1 MHISKM
7 SALNEKQKSQLELSM
22 PVQFLKGVGPARAKT
37 FAQLGVETVADLLEY
52 FPRDWVF
59 APQPVKIN
67 QIRAGEDAAAIGL
80 VESTD
85 FQNFRRPAIFEAM
98 IADDTG
104 VCRIIW
110 FHGGFL
116 RNQLKVGQIIMVS
129 GKAALYKHQLQMT
142 NPKFQILDQRSAEP
156 AEYFAGGV
164 YPACSGLGSMQIKRI
179 IRPVLENLDG
189 LVDEFYDDKFRR
201 TAGLIGRKDAFGWI
215 HLPPDEQKLAQA
227 KRRLKYDE
235 LFLMQL
241 GLALRRYKCK
251 HFSSAIPM
259 SWSEKI
265 DHRIKRRFPFLLT
278 EDQDKVIN
286 EITADMGKNEPMNR
300 LLQGDVGSGKTVVAL
315 YAALLAVA
323 NAAQVAIMA
332 PTEILAC
339 QHFISIERYLRDSKV
354 NRVLITGG
362 LTGKKRKE
370 LLQQIKT
377 GRMDIVV
384 GTVALLQKDIKFRKL
399 GLVIIDE
406 QHKFGV
412 HQRAELRK
420 QITPHCL
427 VMTATPIPR
436 TLAMTAFGDLDVSV
450 IKHSPPGRGAVI
462 TRWAKP
468 DNRQKAYEFIRE
480 RLKAKKQ
487 AYFVYPRIT
496 TAEPDTEIRAATDGW
511 KELCDKVFPQF
522 RVRLLH
528 GRMPSVK
535 KQQIMDEFRRG
546 KIDVLVSTVV
556 VEVGVDV
563 PNATI
568 MVIEGA
574 DRFGLA
580 QLHQL
585 RGRIGRGD
593 AKSYCFLF
601 AQTENEAAKSR
612 LEIMT
617 ISNDGFEMAEHDL
630 RLRGPGELFSTRQ
643 HGLPD
648 LKIADIVDDYDLLI
662 MARKNAFEV
671 VAEDPMLTGP
681 QHRNI
686 RRALLAKFGDSL
698 GLADVA

>member
-1 MHISKM
+1 
-7 SALNEKQKSQLELSM
+7 
-22 PVQFLKGVGPARAKT
+22 
-37 FAQLGVETVADLLEY
+37 
-52 FPRDWVF
+52 
-59 APQPVKIN
+59 
-67 QIRAGEDAAAIGL
+67 
-80 VESTD
+80 
-85 FQNFRRPAIFEAM
+85 
-98 IADDTG
+98 
-104 VCRIIW
+104 
-110 FHGGFL
+110 
-116 RNQLKVGQIIMVS
+116 MVS
-129 GKAALYKHQLQMT
+129 GKAAIYKHQLQMT
-142 NPKFQILDQRSAEP
+142 NPKFQILDQASSEP
-156 AEYFAGGV
+156 AEYFSGGV
-164 YPACSGLGSMQIKRI
+164 YPACSGLSSMQIKRI

-201 TAGLIGRKDAFGWI
+201 TAELIGRKDAFAWI

-241 GLALRRYKCK
+241 GLALRRYRCK
-251 HFSSAIPM
+251 HFSSAMPM
-259 SWSEKI
+259 RASDKI
-265 DHRIKRRFPFLLT
+265 DHRIRRRFPFLLT
-278 EDQDKVIN
+278 EDQDNVIN
-286 EITADMGKNEPMNR
+286 EIAADMGKNEPMNR

-323 NAAQVAIMA
+323 NGTQVAIMA
-332 PTEILAC
+332 PTEILAG
-339 QHFISIERYLRDSKV
+339 QHFISIERYLKDSKV

-370 LLQQIKT
+370 LLQRIKT
-377 GRMDIVV
+377 GRIDIVV
-384 GTVALLQKDIKFRKL
+384 GTVALLQKDIKFHKL

-436 TLAMTAFGDLDVSV
+436 TLAMTAFGDLDVS
-450 IKHSPPGRGAVI
+450 IIRHSPPGRGTVI
-462 TRWAKP
+462 TRWVNP

-496 TAEPDTEIRAATDGW
+496 TAEPDAEIKAATDGW
-511 KELCDKVFPQF
+511 KELSNETFPQF
-522 RVRLLH
+522 CVKLLH
-528 GRMPSVK
+528 GRMLSAK
-535 KQQIMDEFRRG
+535 KQQIMDEFRRS

-574 DRFGLA
+574 DKFGLA

-601 AQTENEAAKSR
+601 AQTESEPAKSR

-617 ISNDGFEMAEHDL
+617 RSNDGFEMAEHDL

-648 LKIADIVDDYDLLI
+648 LKIADIVDDYELLI

-681 QHRNI
+681 QQRNI

-698 GLADVA
+698 GLADVG